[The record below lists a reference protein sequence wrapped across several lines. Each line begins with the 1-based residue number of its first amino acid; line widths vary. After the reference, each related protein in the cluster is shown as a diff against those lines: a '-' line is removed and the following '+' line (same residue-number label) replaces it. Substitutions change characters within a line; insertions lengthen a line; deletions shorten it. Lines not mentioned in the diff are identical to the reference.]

1 MLTSNIL
8 DEINDLRAEPTHRAA
23 LRIYN
28 LLEHNKDFFVKSF
41 DDDFYNYIFRNFE
54 ALANYRAIDTTTS
67 EFKEEYNKIYQMLS
81 YRIDKLI

>member
-8 DEINDLRAEPTHRAA
+8 DEINDLRAEPTHRSA

-28 LLEHNKDFFVKSF
+28 LLEHNKDFFVKNF
-41 DDDFYNYIFRNFE
+41 DGDFYKLIYQNFE
-54 ALANYRAIDTTTS
+54 ELANYRPTDAAST
-67 EFKEEYNKIYQMLS
+67 EFKEEYNKFYQMLS